1 MSQDY
6 KDKHHT
12 LDLNP
17 EQLPNQDP
25 EEHAKKQN
33 NFNLFLWEQVEKTDP
48 EFTTKVNQRG
58 GFTAIGAQYQIKNAT
73 EIFGAFGHGF
83 GVKDEKY
90 TPILND
96 TLIVYTATFYY
107 KYCDEAGDVNGEFP
121 ISSSIRVMMG
131 NKLDDDCIKK
141 VQTDAIT
148 KGLSRLGFNAD
159 VFMGRFDDN
168 KYVGSNVQ
176 KNGGDAGLG
185 ANADGE
191 WI

>member
-1 MSQDY
+1 MAE
-6 KDKHHT
+6 KNK
-12 LDLNP
+12 
-17 EQLPNQDP
+17 
-25 EEHAKKQN
+25 N
-33 NFNLFLWEQVEKTDP
+33 NNLFLWEQVETTDP

-73 EIFGAFGHGF
+73 EVVGAFGNGF

-107 KYCDEAGDVNGEFP
+107 KYEDEAGDVNGEFP

-131 NKLDDDCIKK
+131 SKIDDDCIKK

-168 KYVGSNVQ
+168 KYVNSGGQ
-176 KNGGDAGLG
+176 KIGGDTGTD
-185 ANADGE
+185 ADAKEE